1 METIILRTK
10 KELEIYMN
18 PVRQEILHEMQRA
31 GVPVTPKYLSNA
43 LGISASSIQFHIKKL
58 ESIGVVALDHTEQI
72 RGICA
77 RFFHLTDAMIS
88 LGSGTELQKERDL
101 ILENDVRSIL
111 ERCLKTFHEHVPE
124 CKNEEQLL
132 EASYLH
138 GNILTGIAFLSDED
152 AALLMNQIYDFL
164 KEHSTKEVNTKPWEY
179 ALITHKL

>member
-31 GVPVTPKYLSNA
+31 GIPVTPKYLSNA

-58 ESIGVVALDHTEQI
+58 ESIGVVTLDHTEQI

-77 RFFHLTDAMIS
+77 RFFRLTNAIIS
-88 LGSGTELQKERDL
+88 LGSGTALQKER
-101 ILENDVRSIL
+101 LENDVRSIL

-124 CKNEEQLL
+124 CENEEQLL
-132 EASYLH
+132 EASRLH

-164 KEHSTKEVNTKPWEY
+164 KEHSTKEENTKPWEY